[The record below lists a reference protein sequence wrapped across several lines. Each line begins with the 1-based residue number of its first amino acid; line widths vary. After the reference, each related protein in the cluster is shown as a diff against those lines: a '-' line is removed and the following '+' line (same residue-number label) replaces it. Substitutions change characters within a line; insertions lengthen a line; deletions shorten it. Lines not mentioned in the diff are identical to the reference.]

1 MASEPRVGVAVFV
14 FQNTQDGHF
23 VVGRRKGSH
32 GAGTTAL
39 NPHLSSVLTFIGTY
53 ALPGGHLDFGESFEQ
68 CAAREVKEETG
79 LDVQD
84 VRFLTATNTV
94 FGGTGKHYVT
104 IFMTAMVVANLDG
117 SVAEPQ
123 ALKHTFDAIKLNG
136 DLLNFSQ
143 KASRTRQVRRLVL
156 VHFRRATRD
165 AGAEQ
170 EALRA
175 TS

>member
-32 GAGTTAL
+32 GA
-39 NPHLSSVLTFIGTY
+39 GTY

-94 FGGTGKHYVT
+94 FGDTGKHYVT

-123 ALKHTFDAIKLNG
+123 RLEPDKCEGWSWCTFAELRKMPAQNKKLFAPLHSLMEQRPDVCTSLEAPAKAEANR
-136 DLLNFSQ
+136 DLAHRS
-143 KASRTRQVRRLVL
+143 
-156 VHFRRATRD
+156 
-165 AGAEQ
+165 
-170 EALRA
+170 
-175 TS
+175 